1 MTRPLRSRRITRRS
15 PLLRAIPPLCSA
27 SVLSPSRGL
36 RLGLSLGL
44 GTTGSK
50 VPPMSL
56 IRTRAVLMPGVARS
70 VNRHRP
76 CSSRSNHYPPIL
88 TPNCCLFDTSSTVHL
103 RSPFR
108 IVPDVIQSRLFR
120 ERSPLRL
127 LVATTPRRFAARSC
141 NLAARGQL
149 SSQRQLLLA
158 HNDRGTPAGT
168 HVCYPAIC
176 TGV

>member
-1 MTRPLRSRRITRRS
+1 MTRPLRSRRVTRRS
-15 PLLRAIPPLCSA
+15 SLLRAVPPLCSA
-27 SVLSPSRGL
+27 SVLSPLRGL
-36 RLGLSLGL
+36 RLGLSLAI

-70 VNRHRP
+70 VGRHRP
-76 CSSRSNHYPPIL
+76 CWSRSNHCPPIL

-108 IVPDVIQSRLFR
+108 IVPDALKSRLFR

-127 LVATTPRRFAARSC
+127 LIATTPRRFAARSC
-141 NLAARGQL
+141 NPTARGQL
-149 SSQRQLLLA
+149 SSHRQLLLA
-158 HNDRGTPAGT
+158 HSGPGTPAARAAPT
-168 HVCYPAIC
+168 ARRPR
-176 TGV
+176 